1 MNTYLFLLAIVIAGT
16 PASNHVGRTMSP
28 SESQTAAVYPENTE
42 YRWAGNDSI
51 RCKTGGKWYIES
63 IYGQGRTCAGK
74 DKTDTIAEAIRKL
87 SEGGMVYG
95 QSVSR
100 NEFGIDGGIFHSHN
114 GRMTAFYRKD
124 ETAVTEFP
132 LLDITTRT
140 GSLKSIRYPMNGMA
154 SEKVSVGIYRHSD
167 SSIIWLGINDFS
179 EERYITN
186 LSWSPDDSRIYAQI
200 VDRAQHNVHLNVY
213 NTADGS
219 FAGTLLTEH
228 NDAWVEPYEPV
239 HFITNE
245 LFIYATDNRD
255 GYKSLYLC
263 NGSGIIKRLVAAEA
277 DVNYAGLSTSG
288 NSRKGKA
295 SLFYTTAEFSPIE
308 NHLMKMEINWN
319 GHNVRTGKPQR
330 LTTEEGWHDILMSP
344 DCSHFIDKWSSFNFP
359 GAARIA
365 DAEGKTARELYT
377 ASNPLDGYM
386 VPEIEYGTV
395 KSADGI
401 YDNYYRFFK
410 PADFDPSKKYPLI
423 VYVYGGPHSQMV
435 KNKWLGSVRMWE
447 MAMAQRG
454 YAVYV
459 QDNRGT
465 SNRGSAFEKA
475 INRQCGKAEMED
487 QIAGLDDLLERCP
500 WIDRDRIGV
509 HGWSYGGFMTI
520 SLAVNHPEYFKV
532 AVAGGPVIDWK
543 WYEVMY
549 GERYMDTAE
558 SNPEGFSATSLIGRA
573 KDLKAKLLIC
583 QGAIDNTVVWQHS
596 LNFVQDCIC
605 NGVQLDYFPYPVSE
619 HNMRGKAR
627 LHLYEKITD
636 YFVTK
641 L

>member
-16 PASNHVGRTMSP
+16 PASNPGGRTLSP
-28 SESQTAAVYPENTE
+28 SESQTAAVYPKNTE
-42 YRWAGNDSI
+42 FRWAGNDSI
-51 RCKTGGKWYIES
+51 KYRTNGKLYIES
-63 IYGQGRTCAGK
+63 LSGQGRTPAGRAK
-74 DKTDTIAEAIRKL
+74 ADTVADAIKKL
-87 SEGGMVYG
+87 GGGGMVYG

-114 GRMTAFYRKD
+114 GTMTAFYRKD

-154 SEKVSVGIYRHSD
+154 SEKVGTGIYRHADASV
-167 SSIIWLGINDFS
+167 IWLQVNDFT

-186 LSWSPDDSRIYAQI
+186 LSWSPDDSRIYAQV
-200 VDRAQHNVHLNVY
+200 VDRAQHNVHLNAY

-219 FAGTLLTEH
+219 FAGTVLTEH

-239 HFITNE
+239 HFLNDE

-263 NGSGIIKRLVAAEA
+263 NGSGIIKRLAVTES
-277 DVNYAGLSTSG
+277 DVKYAGLSTTG
-288 NSRKGKA
+288 NTRKGKA

-308 NHLMKMEINWN
+308 NHLMKMEISWN
-319 GHNVRTGKPQR
+319 GKKVKTGKPQR
-330 LTTEEGWHDILMSP
+330 LTGEKGWHDILMSP
-344 DCSHFIDKWSSFNFP
+344 DCRHFIDRWSSFNFP

-365 DAEGKTARELYT
+365 DTDGKTVRELYT
-377 ASNPLDGYM
+377 ATNPLKEYST
-386 VPEIEYGTV
+386 PEIEYGTV

-410 PADFDPSKKYPLI
+410 PAGFDPSKKYPLI
-423 VYVYGGPHSQMV
+423 VYIYGGPHSQMV
-435 KNKWLGSVRMWE
+435 RNKWLGSVRMWE

-475 INRQCGKAEMED
+475 INRRCGKAEMED
-487 QIAGLDDLLERCP
+487 QISGLDELLQRCP
-500 WIDRDRIGV
+500 WIDRERIGV

-520 SLAVNHPEYFKV
+520 SLAVNYPDYFKV

-549 GERYMDTAE
+549 GERYMDTVE
-558 SNPEGFSATSLIGRA
+558 SNPDGFAATSLIGRA
-573 KDLKAKLLIC
+573 KDLKAALLIC

-596 LNFVQDCIC
+596 LNFVQDCISH
-605 NGVQLDYFPYPVSE
+605 GIQLDYFPYPTSE
-619 HNMRGKAR
+619 HNMKGKAR

-636 YFVTK
+636 YFVSK

>member
-74 DKTDTIAEAIRKL
+74 DKTDTVAEAIRKL

-245 LFIYATDNRD
+245 FFIYATDNRD